1 MMQGTASLFLFNEE
15 VFMKKQTKTILVL
28 AILVCIVLTLSNAQA
43 AFKVES
49 LLDKQTLNFY
59 LSSTEDRLVGYN
71 QDYFGRY
78 HLIMTFFPAAFTPI

>member
-1 MMQGTASLFLFNEE
+1 MQGTASLFLFNEE
-15 VFMKKQTKTILVL
+15 IFMKKQTKTILVL
-28 AILVCIVLTLSNAQA
+28 ATLVCSILTLSNAQA

-71 QDYFGRY
+71 QDYYGRY
-78 HLIMTFFPAAFTPI
+78 YLIMTFFPAAFTPI

>member
-1 MMQGTASLFLFNEE
+1 
-15 VFMKKQTKTILVL
+15 MKKQTKTILVL

>member
-1 MMQGTASLFLFNEE
+1 MMQETASLFLFNEE

>member
-15 VFMKKQTKTILVL
+15 VFMKKQTKIILVL
-28 AILVCIVLTLSNAQA
+28 ATLVYILLTLSNAQA

-59 LSSTEDRLVGYN
+59 LSSTEDRLIGYN
-71 QDYFGRY
+71 QDYYGRY

>member
-1 MMQGTASLFLFNEE
+1 MRR
-15 VFMKKQTKTILVL
+15 QTKTVVVL
-28 AILVCIVLTLSNAQA
+28 ATFVCIVMTMSNAQA

-71 QDYFGRY
+71 QDYYGKH
-78 HLIMTFFPAAFTPI
+78 HLIVTFFPAAFTPI